1 LHIFRFT
8 SIFESGAARQQ
19 GFGAGSGTDVVSD
32 FSGQTIAVTG
42 GASGIGLATVG
53 RLAELGGRV
62 AIIDVNEAAL
72 EAAAAHFPN
81 ATVRPYRLDVTDESA
96 TRALCTQIESELGA
110 VGGLVT
116 SAGTTQ
122 GAPAEEMTEA
132 TWRRILDINLTG
144 TFLSCQAFGR
154 SMLARG
160 RGSIVT
166 ISSVSGLGGH
176 AGRVNYVA
184 SKWGVVGLTKTLAIE
199 WGARGVRVNCVAPG
213 PIDTKL
219 YRKLP
224 AAFREAVVISRTPL
238 SRAADAAEVAETIA
252 FMLSPRAKF
261 VTGAVLPVDGG
272 FSSGFATHQSGS
284 DLAIA

>member
-1 LHIFRFT
+1 V
-8 SIFESGAARQQ
+8 
-19 GFGAGSGTDVVSD
+19 TDFDGWTV
-32 FSGQTIAVTG
+32 AVTG
-42 GASGIGLATVG
+42 GASGIGLATVKS
-53 RLAELGGRV
+53 LAESGTRV
-62 AIIDVNEAAL
+62 AMVDVNDAAL
-72 EAAAAHFPN
+72 EAAASQFPN
-81 ATVRPYRLDVTDESA
+81 ASVRPYRLDVTNEAA
-96 TRALCTQIESELGA
+96 TRAVCQQIETELGA
-110 VGGLVT
+110 VDGLVT

-122 GAPAEEMTEA
+122 GAPAEQMSEA

-160 RGSIVT
+160 SGSIVT

-184 SKWGVVGLTKTLAIE
+184 SKWAVVGLTKTLAIE

-213 PIDTKL
+213 PIDTEL

-224 AAFREAVVISRTPL
+224 ASFREGVVMSRTPL
-238 SRAADAAEVAETIA
+238 SRAADAVEVAEAIA
-252 FMLSPRAKF
+252 FLLSSRAKF

-284 DLAIA
+284 DLAVA